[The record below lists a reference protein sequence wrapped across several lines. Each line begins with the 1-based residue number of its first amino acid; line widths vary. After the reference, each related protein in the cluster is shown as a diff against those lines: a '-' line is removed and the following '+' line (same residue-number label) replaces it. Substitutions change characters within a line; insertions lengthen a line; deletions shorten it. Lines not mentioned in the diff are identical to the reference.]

1 MTTLAT
7 TAIIVSYR
15 TGPRLHE
22 CLYALAYDPAISALL
37 IVDNGNPDIEVA
49 WLRTFAG
56 KLDHVTLIEP
66 GRNLGFG
73 AGVNLA
79 AKQAPDGDLLIINP
93 DAVLKRGSVEA
104 MREAAAG
111 RAQPWI
117 IGGRIFD
124 ERGKELRGPRRKTL
138 TLFRAMT
145 RFIGWN
151 TWTLENTPA
160 PDESIPMPV
169 VSGAFMLMSKAGF
182 DQLGGFDEDY
192 FLHVEDVDIC
202 RRATE
207 AGGAVIYCPHAGALH
222 YGSTSEA
229 PSATVARHKA
239 DSLVHYFRKFASS
252 PFERALVAL
261 LAPVLKAATIAR
273 ARK

>member
-93 DAVLKRGSVEA
+93 DAVL
-104 MREAAAG
+104 AAS
-111 RAQPWI
+111 
-117 IGGRIFD
+117 
-124 ERGKELRGPRRKTL
+124 KTPSSAKMLAFLLLHFL
-138 TLFRAMT
+138 TVF
-145 RFIGWN
+145 
-151 TWTLENTPA
+151 TL
-160 PDESIPMPV
+160 D
-169 VSGAFMLMSKAGF
+169 L
-182 DQLGGFDEDY
+182 
-192 FLHVEDVDIC
+192 
-202 RRATE
+202 
-207 AGGAVIYCPHAGALH
+207 
-222 YGSTSEA
+222 
-229 PSATVARHKA
+229 
-239 DSLVHYFRKFASS
+239 
-252 PFERALVAL
+252 
-261 LAPVLKAATIAR
+261 
-273 ARK
+273 